1 MKSLSEIREDLK
13 EIRYYY
19 SRKKYI
25 EEGFKVVGT
34 NNIKEKAEHYNSAVR
49 NAPARLYDLYINLYI
64 NGYTQEA
71 LAEELNYTAEYIRV
85 LNKRLLLFLQ
95 EQTV

>member
-34 NNIKEKAEHYNSAVR
+34 NNIIRFIYKSLYKRIYARSISRGVELYGRIHTSVKQTSFIVSAR
-49 NAPARLYDLYINLYI
+49 ADSIGQLGFS
-64 NGYTQEA
+64 NG
-71 LAEELNYTAEYIRV
+71 
-85 LNKRLLLFLQ
+85 
-95 EQTV
+95 